1 MTAIFL
7 LQICSIS
14 SCSNIL
20 LHDHQKHLNS
30 YKAFVARR
38 TNHPHS
44 SSPGRYRHNRRVHT
58 QTAHSLKRRRFS
70 DSICSA
76 ANFTHHP
83 PSKRLLTVSKMQS
96 AQHIRRRSSIVART
110 SSELSAANAAAADAT
125 AMHAAIATA
134 TATAP
139 SLPPRPCHFS
149 VHEAQMQLEGKTP
162 APAAADESMPPP
174 PPPEDFTFG
183 RLSRSTS
190 SASRNTHRLSLTLPI
205 APPTSD
211 PSRPPSTVLSS
222 YPATPVDSTVT
233 SPVEASEF
241 IIAIAAQERKVL
253 EIREELARAEG
264 DLDKLKKQWAVQEAY
279 QKRNAART
287 IEPYRPRGPQLDKAT
302 VDDAAV
308 RRSIDIDRK
317 KAMLLSGQNTPKEGR
332 RRVMRGGHTRTL
344 SLLSPMKPDTPFSVH
359 EDMDTLINLETAP
372 STPMSSRASMTP
384 TSMMLN
390 KRASWQPRAYQ
401 PNQQGVKQ
409 IAEDLR
415 TGLWNFMEDI
425 RQATVGDEPINGH
438 PATPGHPVTPNMND
452 KPVRRQRPMSIAGD
466 QDTIRASASR
476 TAKAPLSGAFEPPVS
491 LIDTPIQAT
500 SPTQERPTLKP
511 KGKAKHFSWQP
522 LTLDSLDDNDWSNW
536 ESPSTSSA
544 KSARW
549 SGSTVGTG
557 EGIAPIPERADE
569 HETPLKKKSS
579 RASIKIDTKTER
591 ITDVLGTPIL
601 SPTKL
606 EEILPNMVNKLSPSN
621 IKRTAN
627 DLLNEWERS
636 LTPPQKERAERAE
649 AMKENHV

>member
-1 MTAIFL
+1 MLVPHSSYPTRPPPHHEERPFVLPMTAIFL

-20 LHDHQKHLNS
+20 LHDAQKHLNS
-30 YKAFVARR
+30 YKAIVARR
-38 TNHPHS
+38 TSHAHS
-44 SSPGRYRHNRRVHT
+44 SSPGRHRHTRRVHAHA
-58 QTAHSLKRRRFS
+58 AHSLKRRRFS
-70 DSICSA
+70 ESICCA
-76 ANFTHHP
+76 ATFSQQP
-83 PSKRLLTVSKMQS
+83 PSKRLLTPSKMQS
-96 AQHIRRRSSIVART
+96 AQHIRRRSSIVTRT
-110 SSELSAANAAAADAT
+110 SSDLPAAMTAADANDAADAT
-125 AMHAAIATA
+125 AIA

-139 SLPPRPCHFS
+139 SLPPRPCRFS

-162 APAAADESMPPP
+162 APATDDGMPPP
-174 PPPEDFTFG
+174 PPPDDFAFG

-211 PSRPPSTVLSS
+211 PSRPPSTILSS

-233 SPVEASEF
+233 SPVEPSEF

-253 EIREELARAEG
+253 EIREELARAEA
-264 DLDKLKKQWAVQEAY
+264 DLDKLKKQWAIQEAY
-279 QKRNAART
+279 QKRNAARN
-287 IEPYRPRGPQLDKAT
+287 IEPLRPRGPPLDRA
-302 VDDAAV
+302 VADDAAT

-317 KAMLLSGQNTPKEGR
+317 KALLLSGQNTPKEGR

-359 EDMDTLINLETAP
+359 EDMDNLINLGTAP
-372 STPMSSRASMTP
+372 STPSASRGPMTHA
-384 TSMMLN
+384 SMMLN

-425 RQATVGDEPINGH
+425 RQATVGDEPITGH
-438 PATPGHPVTPNMND
+438 PTTPSIHD
-452 KPVRRQRPMSIAGD
+452 KPARRQRPMSIAGD
-466 QDTIRASASR
+466 QDTIRASATPR
-476 TAKAPLSGAFEPPVS
+476 PKAPLSGAFEPPTS
-491 LIDTPIQAT
+491 LIDSPIQAT
-500 SPTQERPTLKP
+500 SPAQERPALKP

-536 ESPSTSSA
+536 DSPSTSSV

-569 HETPLKKKSS
+569 HDTPLYVPTRRSS
-579 RASIKIDTKTER
+579 NMHGSDLVAGRKRPPRPAS
-591 ITDVLGTPIL
+591 
-601 SPTKL
+601 
-606 EEILPNMVNKLSPSN
+606 
-621 IKRTAN
+621 
-627 DLLNEWERS
+627 S
-636 LTPPQKERAERAE
+636 LTPRQTASQT
-649 AMKENHV
+649 

>member
-38 TNHPHS
+38 TNNTHS
-44 SSPGRYRHNRRVHT
+44 SAGRYRHNRRVT
-58 QTAHSLKRRRFS
+58 AQTAHSLKRRRFS
-70 DSICSA
+70 DNICSA
-76 ANFTHHP
+76 ATFTQQP
-83 PSKRLLTVSKMQS
+83 PSKRLLTLSKMQS
-96 AQHIRRRSSIVART
+96 TQHIRRRSSIVART
-110 SSELSAANAAAADAT
+110 SSELSAVTADAT
-125 AMHAAIATA
+125 AMDAATA
-134 TATAP
+134 ITTAAAH
-139 SLPPRPCHFS
+139 SLPPRPCRFS
-149 VHEAQMQLEGKTP
+149 VHEAQMQLEGKMP
-162 APAAADESMPPP
+162 APAASDEGMPPP

-233 SPVEASEF
+233 SPVEPSEF

-253 EIREELARAEG
+253 EIREELARAEA
-264 DLDKLKKQWAVQEAY
+264 DLDRLKKQWAVQEAY
-279 QKRNAART
+279 QKRNAARN
-287 IEPYRPRGPQLDKAT
+287 IEPLRPRGPQPDKAA
-302 VDDAAV
+302 VDEAAAV

-344 SLLSPMKPDTPFSVH
+344 SLLSPMKPDTPFAVH
-359 EDMDTLINLETAP
+359 EDTDNLINFDTAP

-384 TSMMLN
+384 ASMMLN

-425 RQATVGDEPINGH
+425 RQATVGDEPI
-438 PATPGHPVTPNMND
+438 TGHPVTPNMQD

-476 TAKAPLSGAFEPPVS
+476 TKAPLTGAFEPPVS
-491 LIDTPIQAT
+491 LIDSPIQAT

-569 HETPLKKKSS
+569 HETPL
-579 RASIKIDTKTER
+579 
-591 ITDVLGTPIL
+591 
-601 SPTKL
+601 
-606 EEILPNMVNKLSPSN
+606 
-621 IKRTAN
+621 
-627 DLLNEWERS
+627 
-636 LTPPQKERAERAE
+636 
-649 AMKENHV
+649 